1 MGATKGRIIRQ
12 MLTESLL
19 LALIGGCIGVGLAY
33 IFLRALLR
41 LSPGDIPRLDEASI
55 EVRVLGF
62 SLIISLLTCVFFG
75 IVPSLFASRL
85 NLVSF
90 VKNGGSRGSAG
101 AGNRVRNI

>member
-1 MGATKGRIIRQ
+1 
-12 MLTESLL
+12 
-19 LALIGGCIGVGLAY
+19 
-33 IFLRALLR
+33 
-41 LSPGDIPRLDEASI
+41 
-55 EVRVLGF
+55 
-62 SLIISLLTCVFFG
+62 LLTCVFFG